1 MQNKQ
6 QTEWKIIKFI
16 TIFIFSGQNGE
27 TSSKTSRGFT
37 EKIINLLPISKNW
50 NENKK
55 QEIIEKSQTIIRKL
69 AHFTIYTIAGIWM
82 MAFANTYDNITLKQ
96 KILIVIT
103 IGMLYAIS
111 DEFHQMFSD
120 GRTPSIRDVGI
131 DTLGVTFGSI
141 ITTLIAKIAKITKK
155 KLKYTNSRIRFK
167 KY

>member
-1 MQNKQ
+1 MKLQIKR
-6 QTEWKIIKFI
+6 IIYAVLTIATFI

-50 NENKK
+50 NENEK

-82 MAFANTYDNITLKQ
+82 MAFANTYDNATLKQ
-96 KILIVIT
+96 KIIIVIA
-103 IGMLYAIS
+103 IGMIYAIS

-120 GRTPSIRDVGI
+120 GRTPLIKDVGI
-131 DTLGVTFGSI
+131 DTLGVTFGI
-141 ITTLIAKIAKITKK
+141 IISTIIFKIVKNYKEKAKVH
-155 KLKYTNSRIRFK
+155 
-167 KY
+167 

>member
-1 MQNKQ
+1 MKLQVQ
-6 QTEWKIIKFI
+6 RIIYAILTIATFI

-27 TSSKTSRGFT
+27 ISSKTSRGFT

-50 NENKK
+50 NENEK
-55 QEIIEKSQTIIRKL
+55 QEIVEKSQTVIRKL

-82 MAFANTYDNITLKQ
+82 MAFANTYDNATLKQ
-96 KILIVIT
+96 KIIIVIA

-120 GRTPSIRDVGI
+120 GRTPLIKDVGI

-141 ITTLIAKIAKITKK
+141 ISTIIFKIHCTCV
-155 KLKYTNSRIRFK
+155 
-167 KY
+167 

>member
-1 MQNKQ
+1 MKLHVQR
-6 QTEWKIIKFI
+6 IIYAILTIATFI

-50 NENKK
+50 NENEK
-55 QEIIEKSQTIIRKL
+55 QEIVEKSQTVIRKL

-82 MAFANTYDNITLKQ
+82 MAFANTYDNAILKQ
-96 KILIVIT
+96 KIIIVIA

-141 ITTLIAKIAKITKK
+141 ISTLIFKIHCTCG
-155 KLKYTNSRIRFK
+155 
-167 KY
+167 

>member
-1 MQNKQ
+1 MKLQIKR
-6 QTEWKIIKFI
+6 IIYAVLTIATFI

-27 TSSKTSRGFT
+27 ISSKTSRGFT

-50 NENKK
+50 NEDEK
-55 QEIIEKSQTIIRKL
+55 QEIVEKSQTVIRKL

-82 MAFANTYDNITLKQ
+82 MAFANTYDNATLKQ
-96 KILIVIT
+96 KIIIVIA

-120 GRTPSIRDVGI
+120 GRTPLIKDVGI

-141 ITTLIAKIAKITKK
+141 ISTIIFKIVKNYKEKAKVH
-155 KLKYTNSRIRFK
+155 
-167 KY
+167 